1 MNDTK
6 QHVFVERRAV
16 LNLAHSC
23 GLGIVAE
30 EEWLEGY
37 QLYVVEQWICDR
49 NVTSNAIKVFTG
61 DPSHRIKVCVIAI
74 TSADLQNPNAELRS
88 HLEIFRNDSS
98 LKPKSTRLGE
108 IMLTDP
114 SEYDMDMVLIPDGDY
129 EACIKQVYVN
139 INLRKCNCTGRSALN
154 LNHANQAS
162 QDKFRSLYRISDV
175 VPFDDAV
182 INLVTVAQTA
192 LFLFHLLKKEYIDGL
207 LCNET
212 MKAFGN
218 FYREYHP
225 AEIQEIR
232 EAWMEPH
239 LLTALITKLI
249 MCRQKL
255 YNLGFT
261 TVKDPFTDH
270 ETFSYN
276 IGNFQRSKGL
286 IRTGAID
293 LPTLEK
299 LDQYT
304 LGPLKVRKAIKSKL
318 DDISGMGNSPLVSES
333 SDPEIFSRHATID
346 SLRVIW
352 RPRLKGS
359 NNYDVDFPVDWIQ
372 GSKSLLRG
380 VSARTTKTSE
390 VAAGMISKVAGS
402 FTRMAAHDPR
412 NRFERHNSNKNT
424 WYNYSM
430 NDNIGWAPGL
440 PSEERTRRGSG
451 KSRTYHPSGTSSR
464 EVLQKFPTS
473 SDVSISPQGSPST
486 PLEDKSRL
494 RSPPQ
499 SPRIGFENDDSAS
512 DSDRDSARPSLELL
526 DKDLPSV
533 VNKKLSRVGTE
544 TSNISSKVIGLKAA
558 DDDSPM
564 TANEEFHDA
573 VPHQAETP
581 AVKVTAT
588 ESRPRMLRSVSDSM
602 LPMAVSSQPMDDSL
616 HNEVD
621 EGHAIVF
628 SDTDDVDAYDKK
640 HSLLFQRAHSF
651 TSVPMLTQIPRKYA
665 TMDVKTYILYD
676 KLLDQQAEL
685 TAAVTELEHTSEIYQ
700 EQARRLKA
708 TWLHRKQMYEE
719 TEAAANEIL
728 EEQAQM
734 ESTVKGLEDG
744 SAKLLYEMNVINDKL
759 RDVEENVTNFYSKVE
774 LLETKMHKSQRSATT
789 MLIVSNYFNHY
800 IDKFKNSIFGPPAST
815 PFASE
820 DR

>member
-380 VSARTTKTSE
+380 VSARTMQTKTSE

-424 WYNYSM
+424 
-430 NDNIGWAPGL
+430 
-440 PSEERTRRGSG
+440 
-451 KSRTYHPSGTSSR
+451 
-464 EVLQKFPTS
+464 
-473 SDVSISPQGSPST
+473 
-486 PLEDKSRL
+486 
-494 RSPPQ
+494 
-499 SPRIGFENDDSAS
+499 
-512 DSDRDSARPSLELL
+512 
-526 DKDLPSV
+526 
-533 VNKKLSRVGTE
+533 
-544 TSNISSKVIGLKAA
+544 
-558 DDDSPM
+558 
-564 TANEEFHDA
+564 
-573 VPHQAETP
+573 
-581 AVKVTAT
+581 
-588 ESRPRMLRSVSDSM
+588 
-602 LPMAVSSQPMDDSL
+602 
-616 HNEVD
+616 
-621 EGHAIVF
+621 
-628 SDTDDVDAYDKK
+628 
-640 HSLLFQRAHSF
+640 
-651 TSVPMLTQIPRKYA
+651 
-665 TMDVKTYILYD
+665 
-676 KLLDQQAEL
+676 
-685 TAAVTELEHTSEIYQ
+685 
-700 EQARRLKA
+700 
-708 TWLHRKQMYEE
+708 
-719 TEAAANEIL
+719 
-728 EEQAQM
+728 
-734 ESTVKGLEDG
+734 
-744 SAKLLYEMNVINDKL
+744 
-759 RDVEENVTNFYSKVE
+759 
-774 LLETKMHKSQRSATT
+774 
-789 MLIVSNYFNHY
+789 
-800 IDKFKNSIFGPPAST
+800 
-815 PFASE
+815 
-820 DR
+820 